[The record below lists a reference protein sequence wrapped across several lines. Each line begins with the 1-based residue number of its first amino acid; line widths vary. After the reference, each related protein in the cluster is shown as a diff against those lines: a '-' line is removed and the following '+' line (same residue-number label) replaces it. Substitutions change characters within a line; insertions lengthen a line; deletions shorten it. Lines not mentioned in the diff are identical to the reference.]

1 VIRVTDTERQALEA
15 RCPKDADLST
25 WMRSTCLQVLCPASK
40 TKARPRPKPAPLPDA
55 ASLLRARALMSL
67 AQSMSE
73 ILQNGTAENPQ
84 DLTQIL
90 DEVLAA
96 LLEA

>member
-1 VIRVTDTERQALEA
+1 
-15 RCPKDADLST
+15 
-25 WMRSTCLQVLCPASK
+25 
-40 TKARPRPKPAPLPDA
+40 
-55 ASLLRARALMSL
+55 MSL